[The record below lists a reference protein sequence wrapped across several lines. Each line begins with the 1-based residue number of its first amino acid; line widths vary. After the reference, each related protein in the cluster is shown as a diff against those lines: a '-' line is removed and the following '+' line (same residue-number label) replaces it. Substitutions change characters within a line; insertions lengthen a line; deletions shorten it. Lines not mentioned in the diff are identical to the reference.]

1 MKGIMFNL
9 LEDVLVEAYGAEAW
23 DDLLTATGA
32 SGVYAAL
39 GDYPDADFF
48 KLIETSGNFTQRS
61 RDEMLIAFGEAAFAR
76 MAERY
81 PAILDGVADTRTFLL
96 ALNRIVQAEVRK
108 LYAGAGCPHFRFAI
122 APDRLRIGYSSPR
135 KLCALAQ
142 GLIQGVA
149 LYFDEEIEVTHSECA
164 HRGDA
169 ACRMDVV
176 WPQ

>member
-9 LEDVLVEAYGAEAW
+9 LEDVLGEAYGPDAW

-48 KLIETSGNFTQRS
+48 KLIDTAGSFTN
-61 RDEMLIAFGEAAFAR
+61 RDREQMLIAFGEAAFAR
-76 MAERY
+76 MADRY
-81 PAILDGVADTRTFLL
+81 PAILEGISDSRTFLL
-96 ALNRIVQAEVRK
+96 SLNRIVQAEVRK

-122 APDRLRIGYSSPR
+122 APDMLRIGYSSPR
-135 KLCALAQ
+135 KLCGLAQ

-149 LYFDEEIEVTHSECA
+149 LYFGEEVEVTHPECA
-164 HRGDA
+164 HRGDG
-169 ACRMDVV
+169 ACRMEVV
-176 WPQ
+176 WPR

>member
-9 LEDVLVEAYGAEAW
+9 LEDVLAEAYGAEAW

-48 KLIETSGNFTQRS
+48 KLIDTAASFTNRN
-61 RDEMLIAFGEAAFAR
+61 RDEMLIAFGEAAFGR

-81 PAILDGVADTRTFLL
+81 PAILDGISDSRTFLL
-96 ALNRIVQAEVRK
+96 ALNRIVQTEVRK

-122 APDRLRIGYSSPR
+122 APDLVRVGYSSPR

-142 GLIQGVA
+142 GLVQGVA
-149 LYFDEEIEVTHSECA
+149 LYFNEEVAVSHPECA

-176 WPQ
+176 WPK